1 MNAVKHSGCL
11 GVPLAKPRVALS
23 AASPR
28 ADYRAVG
35 FPLQSLTRMLQLVF
49 ALLVLCP
56 LANAQNPCPSE
67 EVARDLV
74 SQRLHPEKLET
85 RLLVACDTAMLNHQ
99 LDKFIKHDR
108 KYWDEGSK
116 ATIKL
121 TPEEKT
127 YLITELQKEN

>member
-1 MNAVKHSGCL
+1 
-11 GVPLAKPRVALS
+11 
-23 AASPR
+23 
-28 ADYRAVG
+28 
-35 FPLQSLTRMLQLVF
+35 MLQLVF

-127 YLITELQKEN
+127 YLITELQKENNRVWQAGELTEVQRLPPDSMLTYLRSRGAR